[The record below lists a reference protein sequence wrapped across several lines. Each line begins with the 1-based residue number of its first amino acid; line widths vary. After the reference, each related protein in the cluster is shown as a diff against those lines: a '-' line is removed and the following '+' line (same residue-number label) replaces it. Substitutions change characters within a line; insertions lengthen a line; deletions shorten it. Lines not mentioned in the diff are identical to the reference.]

1 MCFLVISVCH
11 VTHSLHQHV
20 GLDWL
25 LSEALCSHVK
35 RIPQYIRQA
44 LFSKNLEKEHVLDKE
59 AGMPV
64 SCDIYPSP
72 EHSAQHVAGSPDYW
86 LLAFPLERHQI
97 VDATEP
103 LP

>member
-1 MCFLVISVCH
+1 M
-11 VTHSLHQHV
+11 
-20 GLDWL
+20 
-25 LSEALCSHVK
+25 
-35 RIPQYIRQA
+35 
-44 LFSKNLEKEHVLDKE
+44 LDKE

-86 LLAFPLERHQI
+86 LLAFPLEI